1 MIAPRRPLAV
11 RQSGMPPAIRA
22 LSADTDPAADR
33 VQMELLRSATPVQ
46 RAGLA
51 LSLSATVIQ
60 LARLALARQDPTA
73 TDEEIGLRF
82 VRLHYGPEI
91 ANGLAAFLRNRPS

>member
-1 MIAPRRPLAV
+1 MQRLIPTRSP
-11 RQSGMPPAIRA
+11 
-22 LSADTDPAADR
+22 DTDAEADR
-33 VQMELLRSATPVQ
+33 VQIELLRSATPAR

-51 LSLSATVIQ
+51 LSLTTTVVG

-82 VRLHYGPEI
+82 VELNYGREI
-91 ANGLAAFLRNRPS
+91 AAGLAAFLHARRP